1 MLFRSWKRLGKPFGY
16 TTQNKKVYDKNT
28 FIELDKIIFG
38 YLNNQWKGSSD
49 STIQTNI
56 QNFEKGIEYDSEG
69 LFESVTSDNWR
80 NLLQGIFENNSL
92 KNKPIQK
99 GVLAPLVYYY
109 NCIKQLKGYGE
120 EQPGQI
126 DHIIPQAS
134 WKSSSLPNK
143 DTVQNNA
150 FNLALLPSN
159 LNKAK
164 SDSRLNEL
172 GHDSTIEH
180 GVSDFE
186 EVKIDDFPKYSDVGN
201 YLDLKKLREGLYYEA
216 FGEKRNKILYNA

>member
-1 MLFRSWKRLGKPFGY
+1 M
-16 TTQNKKVYDKNT
+16 
-28 FIELDKIIFG
+28 
-38 YLNNQWKGSSD
+38 NNQWKGSSD

-56 QNFEKGIEYDSEG
+56 QNFEKGLGYDSEG
-69 LFESVTSDNWR
+69 LFESVTSDDWR
-80 NLLQGIFENNSL
+80 NLLEGIFVNNSL
-92 KNKPIQK
+92 NHKPIQK

-143 DTVQNNA
+143 DAVQNNA

-172 GHDSTIEH
+172 EHDSSIEH

-201 YLDLKKLREGLYYEA
+201 YLDLKELREGLYYEA